1 MGMAMSKKYFAYGSN
16 LNKEQ
21 MTKRTPFAS
30 SVGQAYIDGWRLVFR
45 GVADIEPHEGGTLAV
60 GLWNITKPDE
70 ENLDIYEGY
79 PRLYRK
85 EEILGMMTYRMNS
98 VEIVPPY
105 EDYFNTILQGY
116 RDFGLDT
123 DLLYEALDDS
133 WMRKTRAD
141 VW

>member
-1 MGMAMSKKYFAYGSN
+1 MGLAMSKKYFAYGSN

-70 ENLDIYEGY
+70 QNLDIYEGY

-98 VEIVPPY
+98 VEVVPPY

-116 RDFGLDT
+116 KDFGLDT

>member
-1 MGMAMSKKYFAYGSN
+1 MSKKYFAYGSN

-30 SVGQAYIDGWRLVFR
+30 SVGQAYISGWRLVFR
-45 GVADIEPHEGGTLAV
+45 GVADIEPHKDGTLAI

-70 ENLDIYEGY
+70 ENLDVYEGY

-116 RDFGLDT
+116 KDFGLDT

>member
-1 MGMAMSKKYFAYGSN
+1 MSKKYFAYGSN

-21 MTKRTPFAS
+21 MTKRTPFAR

-70 ENLDIYEGY
+70 DNLDIYEGY

-116 RDFGLDT
+116 KDFGLDT
-123 DLLYEALDDS
+123 KLLYDALDDS

-141 VW
+141 IW

>member
-1 MGMAMSKKYFAYGSN
+1 MSKKYFAYGSN

-45 GVADIEPHEGGTLAV
+45 GVADIEPHEGSTLAV
-60 GLWNITKPDE
+60 GLWNITEPDE

-85 EEILGMMTYRMNS
+85 EDILGMMTYRMNS
-98 VEIVPPY
+98 SEIVPPY

-116 RDFGLDT
+116 KDFGLNT

>member
-1 MGMAMSKKYFAYGSN
+1 MSKKYFAYGSN

-105 EDYFNTILQGY
+105 KDYFNTILQGY
-116 RDFGLDT
+116 KDFGLDT

>member
-1 MGMAMSKKYFAYGSN
+1 MSKKYFAYGSN

-30 SVGQAYIDGWRLVFR
+30 SVGQAYISGWRLVFR
-45 GVADIEPHEGGTLAV
+45 GVADIEPHKGGTLAI
-60 GLWNITKPDE
+60 GLWNITGPDE

-116 RDFGLDT
+116 KDFGLDT

>member
-1 MGMAMSKKYFAYGSN
+1 MSKKYFAYGSN

-85 EEILGMMTYRMNS
+85 EKILGMMTYRMNS

-116 RDFGLDT
+116 KDFGLDT

>member
-1 MGMAMSKKYFAYGSN
+1 MSKKYFAYGSN

-30 SVGQAYIDGWRLVFR
+30 SVGQAYISGWRLVFR

-116 RDFGLDT
+116 KDFGLDT

>member
-1 MGMAMSKKYFAYGSN
+1 MGVAMSKKYFAYGSN

-116 RDFGLDT
+116 KDFGLDT
-123 DLLYEALDDS
+123 KLLYDALDDS

>member
-1 MGMAMSKKYFAYGSN
+1 MSKKYFAYGSN

-21 MTKRTPFAS
+21 MTKGHLLRVP
-30 SVGQAYIDGWRLVFR
+30 VVAYIDGWRLVFR

-98 VEIVPPY
+98 EKRPP
-105 EDYFNTILQGY
+105 I
-116 RDFGLDT
+116 
-123 DLLYEALDDS
+123 
-133 WMRKTRAD
+133 
-141 VW
+141 

>member
-1 MGMAMSKKYFAYGSN
+1 MSKKYFAYGSN

-45 GVADIEPHEGGTLAV
+45 GVADIEPHEGSTLAV
-60 GLWNITKPDE
+60 GLWNITEPDE

-105 EDYFNTILQGY
+105 EGYFNTILQGY

-141 VW
+141 IW

>member
-1 MGMAMSKKYFAYGSN
+1 MSKKYFAYGSN

-45 GVADIEPHEGGTLAV
+45 GVADIEPHEGSTLAV

-116 RDFGLDT
+116 KDFGLDT
-123 DLLYEALDDS
+123 KLLYDALDDS

>member
-1 MGMAMSKKYFAYGSN
+1 MSKKYFAYGSN

-70 ENLDIYEGY
+70 DNLDIYEGY

-116 RDFGLDT
+116 KDFGLDT
-123 DLLYEALDDS
+123 KLLYDALDDS

>member
-1 MGMAMSKKYFAYGSN
+1 MSKKYFAYGSN

-116 RDFGLDT
+116 KDFGLDT
-123 DLLYEALDDS
+123 KLLYDALDDS

-141 VW
+141 IW

>member
-1 MGMAMSKKYFAYGSN
+1 MSKKYFAYGSN

-116 RDFGLDT
+116 KDFGLDT
-123 DLLYEALDDS
+123 KLLYDALDDS

>member
-1 MGMAMSKKYFAYGSN
+1 MSKKYFAYGSN

-30 SVGQAYIDGWRLVFR
+30 SVGQAYISGWRLVFR

-116 RDFGLDT
+116 KDFGLDT
-123 DLLYEALDDS
+123 KLLYDALDDS